1 MPAEQQY
8 EFLTGIFGI
17 IGVSR
22 GKYWDVGR
30 RMTLTKI
37 YVYVFSCVFWRR
49 GVGMGCFVSLTTFVV
64 SRRNFGDLQ
73 VRSQFD
79 RRMSAVR
86 EIGTSP

>member
-17 IGVSR
+17 VGVSR

-30 RMTLTKI
+30 RKVLRRI

-49 GVGMGCFVSLTTFVV
+49 GVGMGCFVWLTTFVCV
-64 SRRNFGDLQ
+64 EEKFW
-73 VRSQFD
+73 
-79 RRMSAVR
+79 
-86 EIGTSP
+86 